1 MEHNVKVSNVVLII
15 VFFLFLIIITR
26 VSYIALT
33 KKIDNIDIQSLA
45 SKRTTKE
52 IILKANRGTIFDS
65 SGDVLAQDVA
75 SYTLIAYLDP
85 KRTTDPE
92 KPQHVVDKEKTAL
105 VLSAILNMDKETI
118 LSYLNKENTYQTEFG
133 VKGKGLNEIEK
144 DTI

>member
-133 VKGKGLNEIEK
+133 VKGKGLN
-144 DTI
+144 

>member
-75 SYTLIAYLDP
+75 SYTLIAYLEP

-105 VLSAILNMDKETI
+105 VLSAIL
-118 LSYLNKENTYQTEFG
+118 TYISNFSR
-133 VKGKGLNEIEK
+133 VF
-144 DTI
+144 